1 MGYVGP
7 TPSIAKTQGGE
18 KDIHWLAVYTFTEKF
33 GLTYKN
39 VYEPKHLTLLLFSFL
54 AKTLNQENSCALCD
68 LTPCFYVKK

>member
-18 KDIHWLAVYTFTEKF
+18 KDIRWLAVYPFTEKF

-39 VYEPKHLTLLLFSFL
+39 AYEPKYLTLLLFSF
-54 AKTLNQENSCALCD
+54 
-68 LTPCFYVKK
+68 